1 MDHSS
6 EFDSRIKKCFMPTYD
21 KHHQKSFCHH
31 FTLNF
36 TWGQIL
42 SKLWIRT
49 VMDFFCL
56 RKKFIRISEGKIKEG
71 IFIAQKTKKAVK
83 DRNFDDRLNN
93 PTKAAWN
100 VVKVVTANFFSNINA
115 DISWTWRRH
124 AGSFSSSET

>member
-1 MDHSS
+1 
-6 EFDSRIKKCFMPTYD
+6 
-21 KHHQKSFCHH
+21 
-31 FTLNF
+31 
-36 TWGQIL
+36 
-42 SKLWIRT
+42 
-49 VMDFFCL
+49 MDFFCL

-115 DISWTWRRH
+115 DIS
-124 AGSFSSSET
+124 